1 MSTMK
6 AVIFDLYDTLI
17 YFNVKMQSYRKL
29 FIDLNVDGKLELEK
43 AKNIALTENFINLDE
58 LVNRLSPEASI
69 NIQIYEDMI
78 ENEVKSVKLYQET
91 LSVLK
96 RLKDRGL
103 KLGLISNSAFSYK
116 TPFYDLGLDLYFD
129 TTLFSFEAGMK
140 KPNLE
145 IYKLILQKLDVLPEQ
160 CIMIGDKIVEDVEA
174 PQQIGIRSLLCD
186 RKSNSEKENSIA
198 NLNDIF
204 KHIQ

>member
-1 MSTMK
+1 MK

-29 FIDLNVDGKLELEK
+29 FIDLNVDEKLELEK
-43 AKNIALTENFINLDE
+43 AKNIALTENFINLDA
-58 LVNRLSPEASI
+58 LVNRLRPEASI
-69 NIQIYEDMI
+69 NIQIYENMI
-78 ENEVKSVKLYQET
+78 ENEVKSVKLYPET
-91 LSVLK
+91 LSVLQ
-96 RLKDRGL
+96 RLKDKGL
-103 KLGLISNSAFSYK
+103 KLGLISNLAFSYK

-129 TTLFSFEAGMK
+129 TTLFSFEIGMK

-160 CIMIGDKIVEDVEA
+160 CIMIGDKIIEDIEA

-186 RKSNSEKENSIA
+186 RKSNSENSIA

-204 KHIQ
+204 KYI